1 MGPKDGVSKVQKK
14 IEDMSQG
21 ILPTDIFEKSAVI
34 QISRIQSNL
43 IVGKG
48 GSNII
53 KLVRRTET
61 CIDVLEDSTKDVVKL
76 TCMGS
81 KDGVTMAMQEIENT
95 VNCSETISMMIPK
108 KFSAL
113 VIQNLESIKCR
124 TGISG
129 SHVFKVKHENF
140 ESKIEIAGNKDQIEK
155 AREAIQKLV
164 KES

>member
-1 MGPKDGVSKVQKK
+1 
-14 IEDMSQG
+14 
-21 ILPTDIFEKSAVI
+21 
-34 QISRIQSNL
+34 
-43 IVGKG
+43 
-48 GSNII
+48 
-53 KLVRRTET
+53 
-61 CIDVLEDSTKDVVKL
+61 
-76 TCMGS
+76 MGS
-81 KDGVTMAMQEIENT
+81 KDGVTMAMQEIEST